1 MIKICANLDYINQN
15 IVLFLDHNNQQDVL
29 ISEVPKLLRT
39 APPLAVL
46 VIVKN
51 NMSCTNVHTQ
61 VCTYDYTYISARTS
75 AHTSVHRCQTMYG
88 AATFHAR
95 R

>member
-51 NMSCTNVHTQ
+51 NMSCTNVRTQ